1 MTKYK
6 GHSFYV
12 EEFNLS
18 ASDLTVLFK
27 SSKKERVSKDTEIG
41 FAFEL
46 VNDEI
51 KRDAVKLNGLF
62 SVYMG
67 GEEIFVK
74 SEEPKKHNII
84 SFPHSVSL
92 DKVKDIITSLNSRID
107 DFISETTND
116 AKKIKVLGAPDLFR
130 DYMLMKVQNSKKLEF
145 NKNYREEIKKI
156 LSRKVQTIFELA
168 TLFKKVEMLIE
179 DEHIVSLD
187 FWRHKLYQVLMDGV
201 KNHS

>member
-1 MTKYK
+1 M
-6 GHSFYV
+6 
-12 EEFNLS
+12 
-18 ASDLTVLFK
+18 
-27 SSKKERVSKDTEIG
+27 
-41 FAFEL
+41 
-46 VNDEI
+46 
-51 KRDAVKLNGLF
+51 
-62 SVYMG
+62 
-67 GEEIFVK
+67 
-74 SEEPKKHNII
+74 
-84 SFPHSVSL
+84 
-92 DKVKDIITSLNSRID
+92 
-107 DFISETTND
+107 
-116 AKKIKVLGAPDLFR
+116 FR